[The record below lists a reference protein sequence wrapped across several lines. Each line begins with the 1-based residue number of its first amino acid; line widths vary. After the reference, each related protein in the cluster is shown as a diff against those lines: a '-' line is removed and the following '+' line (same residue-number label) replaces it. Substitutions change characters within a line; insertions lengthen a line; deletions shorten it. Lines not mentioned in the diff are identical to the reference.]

1 MEARCQQAGVAA
13 GQDADQL
20 IAFAATL
27 SEKDLRSVRG
37 QSKVSVRGQ
46 CRALVTLEAVAQVV
60 HKKQC

>member
-27 SEKDLRSVRG
+27 SEEDLRSVRG
-37 QSKVSVRGQ
+37 QCRVSERLVQGESTISPKVSAGSVK
-46 CRALVTLEAVAQVV
+46 C
-60 HKKQC
+60 